1 MKFKWQMDL
10 KLTPKQWVLPFMCN
24 KSNFNLKFNFS
35 IPTGIDHFLETIT
48 LTNIKLSFTIFY
60 NNKADNSEFFNR

>member
-1 MKFKWQMDL
+1 
-10 KLTPKQWVLPFMCN
+10 MCN